1 MKAKLQNPKALIG
14 LAAAGGLLVLAL
26 GFVLLVSPQRSK
38 AADLQAQSRSV
49 ESEIAVRRAALAA
62 KPKVRV
68 TTRASD
74 LYRLTKAIPDRADMA
89 GVLLEVNRL
98 THATGVKLVSFTPS
112 QVVLGKGYNV
122 QPVAVVVSGRYAQI
136 AVFLKHLRRTVTVRR
151 GKLDAS
157 GRLFSVDAVEFGSGD
172 KVKFPNIKSMITL
185 NAFVYA
191 GGSAPANPT
200 TTPGATP
207 PSGQIAAGAGATP

>member
-1 MKAKLQNPKALIG
+1 MKAKLRNPKAVVG
-14 LAAAGGLLVLAL
+14 LSAAGGLLLLAL
-26 GFVLLVSPQRSK
+26 GFVMLVSPQRSK
-38 AADLQAQSRSV
+38 AADLREQTRSV

-74 LYRLTKAIPDRADMA
+74 LYRLTKAIPDRANMA

-98 THATGVKLVSFTPS
+98 TAATGVELVAFTPS
-112 QVVLGKGYNV
+112 TVVLGKGYNV
-122 QPVAVVVSGRYAQI
+122 QPVAVEVSGRYAQI
-136 AVFLKHLRRTVTVRR
+136 STFLKRLRRTVTVKR
-151 GKLDAS
+151 GNLDAS
-157 GRLFSVDAVEFGSGD
+157 GRLFSVDAVEFVQDD
-172 KVKFPNIKSMITL
+172 KGKFPRIKSTITI

-191 GGSAPANPT
+191 GGSAPATPT

-207 PSGQIAAGAGATP
+207 PSGQVAAGATP

>member
-1 MKAKLQNPKALIG
+1 MKAKLQNQKVVLG
-14 LAAAGGLLVLAL
+14 LAAAGGLLMLAL
-26 GFVLLVSPQRSK
+26 GFFALVSPQRSK
-38 AADLQAQSRSV
+38 ASDLQAQTRSV

-62 KPKVRV
+62 KPKLRV

-89 GVLLEVNRL
+89 GVLLEVSRL
-98 THATGVKLVSFTPS
+98 TGATGVELVAFTPS
-112 QVVLGKGYNV
+112 TLVLGKGYNV
-122 QPVAVVVSGRYAQI
+122 QPIAVEVSGRYAQ
-136 AVFLKHLRRTVTVRR
+136 VSSFLKRLRRTVTVKH

-157 GRLFSVDAVEFGSGD
+157 GRLFSVDAVEFAQDD
-172 KVKFPNIKSMITL
+172 KGKFPRVKSTITI

-191 GGSAPANPT
+191 GGSAPATTT

-207 PSGQIAAGAGATP
+207 PSGQVAAGATP